1 MDKRPSVIFKRK
13 IYKDLV
19 NWKNRDSKKYALM
32 IEGVRRVGKST
43 IVEEFARNEYKSFIM
58 IDFLNAEKRIR
69 DAFTNYSHDMD
80 QLTRVLSGYYGIRLY
95 EGESLIV
102 LDEVQEFPKAH
113 QLVKYLVKYGKY
125 AIIET
130 GSLITL
136 KMKMKMTL
144 PSEVIPISMNP
155 MDFEE
160 FALATGHEM
169 QLELAK
175 QSFEEGVPVDKG
187 IHEILMDL
195 YRTYMITGGMPQ
207 AVSALIETNSFIDVE
222 TAKRSILELYRND
235 IWRESDG
242 ILAELFESI
251 PSMLNRVNRKF
262 SPGRVKKGT
271 KSNRYESR
279 LHWLKASK
287 MVNVCYNCVNPDPA
301 ISQFQDVNDLKMY
314 FVDTGLLMTMAMQ
327 SNIVGRDEL
336 YGKLLSGR
344 MSMNKGMFF
353 ENMVAQTLVASG
365 CGLHFCLFE
374 FDDKET
380 GKKRKYELDFL
391 MAKGRKLVAIEVKSG
406 KPGSH
411 KSLKRFKE
419 KYGKMVESSYVICN
433 SNLMTVD
440 DIVYVP
446 IYMAMYL

>member
-1 MDKRPSVIFKRK
+1 MDKNSPVIFRRK
-13 IYKDLV
+13 IYDDLV
-19 NWKNRDSKKYALM
+19 NWKERDSKKYALM

-43 IVEEFARNEYKSFIM
+43 IVEEFAKNEYRTFMI
-58 IDFLNAEKRIR
+58 IDFLNAEKRIK
-69 DAFTNYSHDMD
+69 DAFINYSHDMG
-80 QLTRVLSGYYGIRLY
+80 QLTRILSGYYGIRLY
-95 EGESLIV
+95 ENESLIV
-102 LDEVQEFPKAH
+102 LDEVQEFPRAH

-160 FALATGHEM
+160 FAWATGHKV

-175 QSFEEGVPVDKG
+175 QSFEKRVPVDKG
-187 IHEILMDL
+187 IHEILTDL

-242 ILAELFESI
+242 ILMEVFESI

-262 SPGRVKKGT
+262 SPGRVKKKT
-271 KSNRYESR
+271 RSNRYESR
-279 LHWLKASK
+279 ISWLKASK
-287 MVNVCYNCVNPDPA
+287 IVNICYNCVNPDPA

-314 FVDTGLLMTMAMQ
+314 FVDTGLLLTMALQ

-353 ENMVAQTLVASG
+353 ENMVAQSLVASG
-365 CGLHFCLFE
+365 HDLHFCQFD
-374 FDDKET
+374 FDDEET
-380 GKKRKYELDFL
+380 GKKKKYELDFL
-391 MAKGRKLVAIEVKSG
+391 MAKGRKLVAMEVKSG
-406 KPGSH
+406 RPGSH
-411 KSLKRFKE
+411 RSLTHFRK
-419 KYGKMVESSYVICN
+419 KYGKVIESSYIICN
-433 SNLMTVD
+433 SNLMVAD
-440 DIVYVP
+440 DIVYIP